1 MDSAVPILGEGFN
14 RYVSLFHLKERNR
27 NEKYGL
33 WKTFALAVLATG
45 FAAGCTDMGQIFQY
59 KHPKIEARK

>member
-1 MDSAVPILGEGFN
+1 M
-14 RYVSLFHLKERNR
+14 K
-27 NEKYGL
+27 KYGL

-45 FAAGCTDMGQIFQY
+45 FAAGCTDIGQIFQY